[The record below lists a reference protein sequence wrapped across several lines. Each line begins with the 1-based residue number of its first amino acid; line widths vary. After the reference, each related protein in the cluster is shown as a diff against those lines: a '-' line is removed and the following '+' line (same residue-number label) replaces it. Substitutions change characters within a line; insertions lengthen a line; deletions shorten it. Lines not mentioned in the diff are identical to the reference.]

1 MPVLRL
7 RREVLNMCKKN
18 VSKKKM
24 LTAAL
29 LVLCASVLLCAC
41 VPNGSPDDSI
51 FEKLIDVSKEES
63 EVENTDILAESEL
76 LTVIDVVSI
85 TPNEV
90 AVYGVLKDAGVK
102 AGVDAVRIT
111 GTEVD
116 VTEKI
121 KDGYFIVPF
130 RLPKN
135 SRCTMMATAM
145 KGDEEA
151 EEPLSFSAPYDAT
164 AEERLDGKSVSVGRD
179 SQLYFS
185 SNLDDYLGK
194 ELYTN
199 SQAKSIKRSI
209 ISQYK
214 VYEELADGAQF
225 GLIYVFIP
233 DSTTVDPSI
242 FIQGAVK
249 ENKKYLTRYQ
259 QVVKEVSATKANVI
273 DMQEILK
280 AELENGKTMNDLFRA
295 TDSHMTEYASILM
308 YQKVM
313 ELIRQKYPEVQGRSL
328 EDFTSEKK
336 TVLGGDYTNYRGLD
350 PEKITEEITLYTPK
364 TAYGDATKNIILYN
378 DTVNKD
384 YSLFTAIDAKDGKT
398 SVAERFLVNNENT
411 DLPNALIY
419 RGENALF
426 ASKLIADSLGQT
438 MLARSG
444 DYFISMTDAK
454 TYRNKAQNKHVTD
467 FIIVFVSESDIAAA
481 FGS

>member
-1 MPVLRL
+1 
-7 RREVLNMCKKN
+7 MCKKN
-18 VSKKKM
+18 VSKKKI
-24 LTAAL
+24 
-29 LVLCASVLLCAC
+29 VLAVLAVVCASMLLCAC

-51 FEKLIDVSKEES
+51 FEKLIEVSKEES
-63 EVENTDILAESEL
+63 EVIDEDVLAESEY

-90 AVYGVLKDAGVK
+90 AVYGVLKEAGAS
-102 AGVDAVRIT
+102 AGVDSVRIT

-121 KDGYFIVPF
+121 KDGYFIIPF
-130 RLPKN
+130 TLPKN

-145 KGDEEA
+145 KGDKEA
-151 EEPLSFSAPYDAT
+151 EEALSFSAPYDAT
-164 AEERLDGKSVSVGRD
+164 AEERLDGKSVSVG
-179 SQLYFS
+179 SNSMLYFS
-185 SNLDDYLGK
+185 NMLDDYLGK

-199 SQAKSIKRSI
+199 SQAKKIKSGI

-233 DSTTVDPSI
+233 DPTTVDPSI
-242 FIQGAVK
+242 FRKGSVEDK
-249 ENKKYLTRYQ
+249 TYLTRYQ
-259 QVVKEVSATKANVI
+259 QVVKEVSATKANVV
-273 DMQEILK
+273 DMAEVLK
-280 AELENGKTMNDLFRA
+280 AELGNGAVMSDLFRV
-295 TDSHMTEYASILM
+295 TDSHLTEYASILM

-313 ELIRQKYPEVQGRSL
+313 EYIQAKYPEVECRSID
-328 EDFTSEKK
+328 DFTSEKK
-336 TVLGGDYTNYRGLD
+336 TVLGGDYVNYRGLD

-364 TAYGDATKNIILYN
+364 KAYGDAVKDIILYT

-384 YSLFTAIDAKDGKT
+384 YTLFTTIDAKDGKT
-398 SVAERFLVNNENT
+398 SAAERFLVNNENT

-454 TYRNKAQNKHVTD
+454 TYRNKTKDKHVTD
-467 FIIVFVSESDIAAA
+467 FIVVFVSESDIAAA